1 MSTLKLWPVLAF
13 CMLVQSACIHRAGA
27 EDVAAS
33 IGPDVEKYNI
43 VWDSPSE
50 NPSSRP
56 WMRGTFGPVP
66 SCPFFTS
73 MASVSGFSSAVNC
86 CFPASGHSLDR
97 LVSRW

>member
-50 NPSSRP
+50 NSL
-56 WMRGTFGPVP
+56 G
-66 SCPFFTS
+66 S
-73 MASVSGFSSAVNC
+73 MSIAALKANPKISL
-86 CFPASGHSLDR
+86 PATLK
-97 LVSRW
+97 

>member
-27 EDVAAS
+27 EDVTAS

-50 NPSSRP
+50 NSALGLGREALSARSL
-56 WMRGTFGPVP
+56 R
-66 SCPFFTS
+66 
-73 MASVSGFSSAVNC
+73 ARFSHQWHPCRDSTL
-86 CFPASGHSLDR
+86 P
-97 LVSRW
+97 